1 MRHILLSSMH
11 KVVDMLQL
19 RKEFYFVG
27 NTQKPMYQRWWFIL
41 LILFLGIVIIE
52 NIVDH
57 TDNAETVQVDISA
70 LPFYK
75 KIAKEE
81 LKEKMA
87 QNDKTPEVI
96 AAEIIMQDFG
106 TTNSEKESAV
116 LSSRFESGVV
126 ETIALVENFESA
138 KSLNQSLLYST
149 VNFMKAMNSQKE
161 VTQATLI
168 VQAPLTDRY
177 GNVENGDVM
186 IVLMSRE
193 TLNKIN
199 FNNFNVENVTAVADS
214 YWEHPALS
222 VE

>member
-1 MRHILLSSMH
+1 MAD
-11 KVVDMLQL
+11 K
-19 RKEFYFVG
+19 
-27 NTQKPMYQRWWFIL
+27 TQQPIYQRWGFIL
-41 LILFLGIVIIE
+41 FILFLGIGIIGYFVIPTE
-52 NIVDH
+52 KTE
-57 TDNAETVQVDISA
+57 TDNMEVTYS
-70 LPFYK
+70 LFYK
-75 KIAKEE
+75 KMAKEE
-81 LKEKMA
+81 LEEKMT
-87 QNDKTPEVI
+87 QSDKSPEVI
-96 AAEIIMQDFG
+96 AAEIIIKNFG
-106 TTNSEKESAV
+106 TTNKEKENAV
-116 LSSRFESGVV
+116 VSSRFESGVL
-126 ETIALVENFESA
+126 ETIALEEKIKSA
-138 KSLNQSLLYST
+138 KSIKRSFLYST
-149 VNFMKAMNSQKE
+149 VEFMKVMKLQDE